1 MGRRPGKQILFAQ
14 LSNSRRTLGIG
25 EILYCQ
31 AFAVEDTFT
40 NIFGVTYI
48 TRDAAE
54 VRMAEILSTVFKGS
68 TLKVLDL
75 KLPEGVKMSSDAEV
89 WRQLLELTGRFS
101 TYTLSFIVLGTFWI
115 GHHSLFHFVRKV
127 NRGLLWLN
135 LLFLLF
141 ITLLPFSTNLLSG
154 HTHLQIPIVVYGINL
169 LLISLISLL
178 QLSYLA
184 HHPELS
190 HDQLTPSWIANVRRR
205 TSIPVVIVVASI
217 AISFYKP
224 NFAMSAYWL
233 LLVFHFLPG
242 RRHRPPE
249 VDH

>member
-1 MGRRPGKQILFAQ
+1 MEK
-14 LSNSRRTLGIG
+14 SRIAALVDGI
-25 EILYCQ
+25 
-31 AFAVEDTFT
+31 FAV
-40 NIFGVTYI
+40 
-48 TRDAAE
+48 A
-54 VRMAEILSTVFKGS
+54 M
-68 TLKVLDL
+68 TLLVLDL
-75 KLPEGVKMSSDAEV
+75 KLPEGLKMSSDVEV
-89 WRQLLELTGRFS
+89 WHQLLELTGRFL
-101 TYTLSFIVLGTFWI
+101 TYTLSFIVLGIYWI

-141 ITLLPFSTNLLSG
+141 ITLLPFSTNLLSA

-169 LLISLISLL
+169 LLISLTSLL

-190 HDQLTPSWIANVRRR
+190 HDQLTPSWIANIRRR
-205 TSIPVVIVVASI
+205 TSIPVIIVIASI
-217 AISFYKP
+217 ATSFFNP

-242 RRHRPPE
+242 RHHRPPE

>member
-1 MGRRPGKQILFAQ
+1 MEK
-14 LSNSRRTLGIG
+14 SRIAALVDGI
-25 EILYCQ
+25 
-31 AFAVEDTFT
+31 FAV
-40 NIFGVTYI
+40 
-48 TRDAAE
+48 A
-54 VRMAEILSTVFKGS
+54 M
-68 TLKVLDL
+68 TLLVLDL

-184 HHPELS
+184 HHPALS
-190 HDQLTPSWIANVRRR
+190 HDQLTPSWIAIVRHR

-224 NFAMSAYWL
+224 NFAMGAYWL

-242 RRHRPPE
+242 KHHRHPE

>member
-1 MGRRPGKQILFAQ
+1 MEK
-14 LSNSRRTLGIG
+14 SRIAALVDGI
-25 EILYCQ
+25 
-31 AFAVEDTFT
+31 FAV
-40 NIFGVTYI
+40 
-48 TRDAAE
+48 A
-54 VRMAEILSTVFKGS
+54 M
-68 TLKVLDL
+68 TLLVLDL
-75 KLPEGVKMSSDAEV
+75 KLPEGVKMSDDAEV

-154 HTHLQIPIVVYGINL
+154 HAHLQIPIVVYGINL
-169 LLISLISLL
+169 LLISLTSLL

-184 HHPELS
+184 HHPVLS

-205 TSIPVVIVVASI
+205 TLIPVVIVVASI
-217 AISFYKP
+217 ALSFYKP

-242 RRHRPPE
+242 RHHRPPE

>member
-1 MGRRPGKQILFAQ
+1 MEK
-14 LSNSRRTLGIG
+14 SRIAALVDGI
-25 EILYCQ
+25 
-31 AFAVEDTFT
+31 FAV
-40 NIFGVTYI
+40 
-48 TRDAAE
+48 A
-54 VRMAEILSTVFKGS
+54 M
-68 TLKVLDL
+68 TLLVLDL
-75 KLPEGVKMSSDAEV
+75 KLPEGLKMSSDAEV

-141 ITLLPFSTNLLSG
+141 ITLLPFSTNILSG
-154 HTHLQIPIVVYGINL
+154 HTNLQIPIVVYGINL
-169 LLISLISLL
+169 LLISSVSLL
-178 QLSYLA
+178 QLGYLA
-184 HHPELS
+184 HHAELS
-190 HDQLTPSWIANVRRR
+190 HDQLTPSWIANIRRR

-224 NFAMSAYWL
+224 NFALSTYWL
-233 LLVFHFLPG
+233 LMVFHFLPG
-242 RRHRPPE
+242 RHHRPPE

>member
-1 MGRRPGKQILFAQ
+1 MEK
-14 LSNSRRTLGIG
+14 SRIAALVDGI
-25 EILYCQ
+25 
-31 AFAVEDTFT
+31 FAV
-40 NIFGVTYI
+40 
-48 TRDAAE
+48 A
-54 VRMAEILSTVFKGS
+54 M
-68 TLKVLDL
+68 TLLVLDL
-75 KLPEGVKMSSDAEV
+75 KLPEGLKMSSDAEV

-154 HTHLQIPIVVYGINL
+154 HTNLQIPIVVYGINL
-169 LLISLISLL
+169 LLISSVSLL
-178 QLSYLA
+178 QLGYLA
-184 HHPELS
+184 HHAELS
-190 HDQLTPSWIANVRRR
+190 HDQLTPSWIANIRRR

-224 NFAMSAYWL
+224 NFALSTYWL
-233 LLVFHFLPG
+233 LMVFHFLPG
-242 RRHRPPE
+242 RHHRPPE